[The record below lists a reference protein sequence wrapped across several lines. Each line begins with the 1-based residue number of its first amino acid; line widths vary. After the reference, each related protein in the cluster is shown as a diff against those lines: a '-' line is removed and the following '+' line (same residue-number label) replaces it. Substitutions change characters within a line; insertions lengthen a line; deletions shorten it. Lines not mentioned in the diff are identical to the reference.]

1 MEVRSR
7 VSQANVA
14 RLLSP
19 RLRGLRNRW
28 TRAGGGMRLA
38 SSLFILFG
46 LAFWAGL
53 FYLMYWLIGAFHGV
67 EVFGP
72 ILTRKLMELLLLGMF
87 GLLCF
92 SNTVTGL
99 STFYLADDLELVL
112 SLPVARWQFHIAR
125 LLDTLAQSSWM
136 ILVFGLPVFLAYGIT
151 HGADVGY
158 YLLLCIVLPCF
169 VIIPT
174 SIGVMMASFL
184 VTIFPARRV
193 RELLVFVGVLA
204 LVFVVV
210 MLRVLRPERMV
221 DASNFESVA
230 AYVAEL
236 QAPIPLLTPP
246 RWVSELLIDSLQGRP
261 TQWVLL
267 GLLVSGAIACTGVG
281 RWVTTAVYD
290 TGRARSQEAQKARLA
305 RAGWLDRILRLLTAP
320 MRQEQAAVVI
330 KDVKTFI
337 RDPGQ
342 WSQLLLVG
350 SIVVICLVSVAALP
364 VDVVRG
370 PWMGTFRNVLAFGVL
385 SLVGFVMAALAARF
399 LFTAVSLEGRAWWV
413 TRSSPITAKHYLWSK
428 LLPGLFPMIIVGQIL
443 AVASTWILGAGS
455 FLTLVSSG
463 TALILALGI
472 AGIAV
477 GMGAMFPDFKVDNAA
492 RAASGPAG
500 VMFMV
505 LSLTLVFVVI
515 GLEAYPVYVV
525 LASEVKERAIT
536 GPQWVGIGACFSAAT
551 LLCIISLIAPLRVGA
566 RRLWDRELIN
576 G

>member
-1 MEVRSR
+1 M
-7 VSQANVA
+7 
-14 RLLSP
+14 
-19 RLRGLRNRW
+19 
-28 TRAGGGMRLA
+28 RAA
-38 SSLFILFG
+38 SILFLLFG

-53 FYLMYWLIGAFHGV
+53 FYLMFWLIGAFHEV

-112 SLPVARWQFHIAR
+112 SLPVARWQFHFAR
-125 LLDTLAQSSWM
+125 LFDTLAQSSWM
-136 ILVFGLPVFLAYGIT
+136 ILVFGLPVFLAYGFT
-151 HGADVGY
+151 HGAGPTY
-158 YLLLCIVLPCF
+158 YLLLLLVLPCF

-174 SIGVMMASFL
+174 SVGVMMASFL
-184 VTIFPARRV
+184 VTVFPARRV

-210 MLRVLRPERMV
+210 MLRVLKPERLV

-246 RWVSELLIDSLQGRP
+246 RWASDLLIDSLQGRP
-261 TQWVLL
+261 LPWMSL
-267 GLLVSGAIACTGVG
+267 GLLVSGAIAFTGIG
-281 RWVTTAVYD
+281 RWVTTALYD

-305 RAGWLDRILRLLTAP
+305 KSGWLDRVLRVVTYPLG
-320 MRQEQAAVVI
+320 QEQAAVVV
-330 KDVKTFI
+330 KDVKTFV

-385 SLVGFVMAALAARF
+385 GLVGFVMAALAARF

-413 TRSSPITAKHYLWSK
+413 TRSAPITASRYLWAK
-428 LLPGLFPMIIVGQIL
+428 LLPGLIPMIFVGQLL

-455 FLTLVSSG
+455 FLTGVASG
-463 TALILALGI
+463 TALILSLGI

-477 GMGAMFPDFKVDNAA
+477 GMGAIFPDFKVDNAA

-500 VMFMV
+500 VFFMV
-505 LSLTLVFVVI
+505 LSLTLVFAVI

-525 LASEVKERAIT
+525 LASTVKEQAIT
-536 GPQWVGIGACFSAAT
+536 TQQWVGVGACFSAAT
-551 LLCIISLIAPLRVGA
+551 ALCLACLFIPLRIGA
-566 RRLWDRELIN
+566 RRLWSRELIN

>member
-1 MEVRSR
+1 M
-7 VSQANVA
+7 
-14 RLLSP
+14 
-19 RLRGLRNRW
+19 
-28 TRAGGGMRLA
+28 RAA
-38 SSLFILFG
+38 SVLFLLFG
-46 LAFWAGL
+46 LTFWGGL
-53 FYLMYWLIGAFHGV
+53 FYLMFWLIGAFHEV

-99 STFYLADDLELVL
+99 STFYLADDLELLL

-125 LLDTLAQSSWM
+125 LLDTMAQSSWM
-136 ILVFGLPVFLAYGIT
+136 VLVFGLPVFLAYGVNN
-151 HGADVGY
+151 GADISY
-158 YLLLCIVLPCF
+158 YLLLCLVLPCF

-184 VTIFPARRV
+184 VTVFPARRV

-210 MLRVLRPERMV
+210 MLRVLKPERLV
-221 DASNFESVA
+221 DANNFESVA

-236 QAPIPLLTPP
+236 QAPIPLLAPP
-246 RWVSELLIDSLQGRP
+246 RWASDLLIDSLQGRP
-261 TQWVLL
+261 MPWLSL
-267 GLLVSGAIACTGVG
+267 GLLVSGAVAFSGVG
-281 RWVTTAVYD
+281 RWVTTALYD

-305 RAGWLDRILRLLTAP
+305 KSGWLDRALKIITFPLK
-320 MRQEQAAVVI
+320 QDQAAVVV

-385 SLVGFVMAALAARF
+385 GLVGFVMAALAARF

-413 TRSSPITAKHYLWSK
+413 TRSAPITARRYLWSK
-428 LLPGLFPMIIVGQIL
+428 LLPGLFPMIFVGQLL
-443 AVASTWILGAGS
+443 AVASTWILGAGT
-455 FLTLVSSG
+455 FLTAVASG

-477 GMGAMFPDFKVDNAA
+477 GMGAIFPDFKVDNAA

-500 VMFMV
+500 VLFMV
-505 LSLTLVFVVI
+505 LSLTLVFAVI

-525 LASEVKERAIT
+525 LASTVKERAIMSH
-536 GPQWVGIGACFSAAT
+536 QWVGIGACFSAST
-551 LLCIISLIAPLRVGA
+551 LLCLACLFVPLRLGA
-566 RRLWDRELIN
+566 RRLWRRELIN

>member
-1 MEVRSR
+1 M
-7 VSQANVA
+7 
-14 RLLSP
+14 
-19 RLRGLRNRW
+19 
-28 TRAGGGMRLA
+28 RAGGGMRAA
-38 SSLFILFG
+38 SVLFLLFG
-46 LAFWAGL
+46 LAFWGGL
-53 FYLMYWLIGAFHGV
+53 FYMMFWLIGAFHEV

-112 SLPVARWQFHIAR
+112 SLPVARWQFHFAR

-136 ILVFGLPVFLAYGIT
+136 ILVFGLPVFLAYGVT
-151 HGADVGY
+151 HGAGLTY
-158 YLLLCIVLPCF
+158 YLLLCLVLPCF

-174 SIGVMMASFL
+174 SVGVMMASFL
-184 VTIFPARRV
+184 VTVFPARRV

-210 MLRVLRPERMV
+210 MLRVLKPERLV
-221 DASNFESVA
+221 DANNFESVA

-246 RWVSELLIDSLQGRP
+246 RWASEILIDSLQGRP
-261 TQWVLL
+261 LPWMSI
-267 GLLVSGAIACTGVG
+267 GLLVTGAVAFTGIG
-281 RWVTTAVYD
+281 RWVTTALYD

-305 RAGWLDRILRLLTAP
+305 KAGWLDGVLRVVTYPLKP
-320 MRQEQAAVVI
+320 EQAAVVV
-330 KDVKTFI
+330 KDVKTFV

-385 SLVGFVMAALAARF
+385 GLVGFVMAGLAARF

-413 TRSSPITAKHYLWSK
+413 TRSAPITANRYLWAK
-428 LLPGLFPMIIVGQIL
+428 LLPGLFPMILVGQLL
-443 AVASTWILGAGS
+443 AVASTWILGAGI
-455 FLTLVSSG
+455 FLTGVASG
-463 TALILALGI
+463 TALILSLGI

-500 VMFMV
+500 VLFMV
-505 LSLTLVFVVI
+505 LSLTLVFAVI
-515 GLEAYPVYVV
+515 AIEAYPVYVV
-525 LASEVKERAIT
+525 LASTVKERAIST
-536 GPQWVGIGACFSAAT
+536 PQWIGIGACFSGAT
-551 LLCIISLIAPLRVGA
+551 ALCLACLFVPLRIGA
-566 RRLWDRELIN
+566 RRLWSRELIN